1 MQSVGPFAEE
11 HLVSIAK
18 ILADTSEGLTG
29 SEIEHA
35 LRSCRIPDL
44 TPTMTK
50 WKRLYNAFAEMQNE
64 RRFGNHVVVFINRV
78 MSPVQYTAD
87 PSRFTERRD
96 QLNVV
101 LSFSG
106 LWIGDD
112 GRVRWSQK
120 AKNLTEAMERAGR
133 LHAAL
138 ISRGVHTDVLLYCK
152 SELLEENYFHAVFE
166 ATKSIGVKIRNLSGL
181 SSDGAELA
189 QAAFALPKDG
199 GHPILAINEL
209 KTETDRGEQRGF
221 ANLLTGLFGTIR
233 NPLAHNAR
241 VEWPMGEQDAL
252 DILGIVSLIH
262 RKLDRARKP

>member
-1 MQSVGPFAEE
+1 
-11 HLVSIAK
+11 
-18 ILADTSEGLTG
+18 
-29 SEIEHA
+29 
-35 LRSCRIPDL
+35 
-44 TPTMTK
+44 
-50 WKRLYNAFAEMQNE
+50 
-64 RRFGNHVVVFINRV
+64 
-78 MSPVQYTAD
+78 
-87 PSRFTERRD
+87 
-96 QLNVV
+96 
-101 LSFSG
+101 
-106 LWIGDD
+106 
-112 GRVRWSQK
+112 
-120 AKNLTEAMERAGR
+120 
-133 LHAAL
+133 
-138 ISRGVHTDVLLYCK
+138 VLLYCK

-166 ATKSIGVKIRNLSGL
+166 ATKSIGVKIRNVSGL

-199 GHPILAINEL
+199 SHPILAINEL